1 MKKKETDLIRKMIP
15 NPEIFGDIG
24 NHQIYIESRD
34 EFAAL
39 ALVAVWKLAGTIN
52 LEDTQIEGDVHA
64 AYVIADKMIQER
76 MLRQGGGKNGV

>member
-1 MKKKETDLIRKMIP
+1 MGKKEVDLIKKMIP
-15 NPEIFGDIG
+15 NPEMFGDIE

-39 ALVAVWKLAGTIN
+39 ALVAVWKLAGTIS

-76 MLRQGGGKNGV
+76 IQRQKGENNGI

>member
-1 MKKKETDLIRKMIP
+1 MKKNRDDLVRKMIP

-39 ALVAVWKLAGTIN
+39 ALVAVWKLSGTIS

-64 AYVIADKMIQER
+64 AYVIADKMIEER
-76 MLRQGGGKNGV
+76 ILRQEVNKNGV